1 MIKKVGKIS
10 AITGFPSQT
19 DVDSRWI
26 GREESS
32 GGNWI
37 FGAPLSRRQQW
48 DRVGSIKK
56 KKKKKDTSVERGYV
70 AESTRTWSSE
80 EKTIPLRR
88 LHLGG
93 REPGP
98 ESRRRHNRFPRCSPA
113 FSEKIEPVCKTKKA
127 LPTKKGGGGG
137 GPRDA
142 PPRSFSIPLP
152 RIAAK
157 THGNRSDS
165 KRPGIRCAS
174 NEKASNVAKILT
186 SSSSSFLSF
195 SLRVCLLKRE

>member
-1 MIKKVGKIS
+1 MRKLIKKVGKIS

-19 DVDSRWI
+19 DVDSRWS
-26 GREESS
+26 GEGSS

-48 DRVGSIKK
+48 DRVGSIK

-127 LPTKKGGGGG
+127 LPTKKGGGGPAG
-137 GPRDA
+137 RPASLLLYPFTSDRREDSWEPKRFQA
-142 PPRSFSIPLP
+142 SRNPM
-152 RIAAK
+152 RIK
-157 THGNRSDS
+157 
-165 KRPGIRCAS
+165 
-174 NEKASNVAKILT
+174 
-186 SSSSSFLSF
+186 
-195 SLRVCLLKRE
+195 

>member
-19 DVDSRWI
+19 DVDSRWT
-26 GREESS
+26 GRERGESL

-127 LPTKKGGGGG
+127 LPTKKGGGGPAG
-137 GPRDA
+137 RPASLLLYPFTSDRREDSWEPKRFQA
-142 PPRSFSIPLP
+142 SRNPM
-152 RIAAK
+152 RIK
-157 THGNRSDS
+157 
-165 KRPGIRCAS
+165 
-174 NEKASNVAKILT
+174 
-186 SSSSSFLSF
+186 
-195 SLRVCLLKRE
+195 